1 MGPGKEPS
9 LRSISRRRREYILR
23 RTSLMPRILVV
34 DDDRDTCRFIAE
46 VLAAPGREFELAIES
61 ERALRLARTEPFDLV
76 ICDIN
81 LNRSLNGIDVLRAF
95 KGVNPEGQVLL
106 VSGFGTLE
114 TAIEAVRAGAF
125 DYISKPFD
133 IGEIKKTV
141 QRALDQTGTRTVAQ
155 TPAVEVPSGEL
166 LGRTPAMLAVYN
178 QIARAADS
186 VVPVLIVGE
195 SGTGKELVA
204 RALHRNSQRAPRPFV
219 AINCGAIT
227 ETLLE
232 SELFGHSRGAFTGA
246 VADAKGIFEQAQG
259 GTVFLDEI
267 GETPPALQVKLL
279 RVLEEGEVR
288 PVGGSR
294 PIKVDNRVV
303 AASNRD
309 LERAAVEQQFRAD
322 LYYRLSVIVIRLP
335 ALQERRDDI
344 PLLIT
349 AFLKA
354 ACKRAGRQVELS
366 SGALD
371 VLLAYDWPGNVRQL
385 ENTIERIVLFSRG
398 SVVGPDDLPVV
409 LQNVR
414 RDTPAGLFE
423 DLPSLEEV
431 ERRYL
436 EHVLH
441 AVGRNRTRA
450 ADVLGIDRRTLYR
463 MADRFGIKLGDEP
476 ADK

>member
-1 MGPGKEPS
+1 
-9 LRSISRRRREYILR
+9 
-23 RTSLMPRILVV
+23 MPKILVV

-46 VLAAPGREFELAIES
+46 VLAAPGREFELAADAD
-61 ERALRLARTEPFDLV
+61 RALRLARTAPFDLI

-81 LNRSLNGIDVLRAF
+81 LNSSLNGLDVLRAF
-95 KGVNPEGQVLL
+95 KGVNPDGQVLL

-141 QRALDQTGTRTVAQ
+141 QRVLDATGPRSAPQTLPIDV
-155 TPAVEVPSGEL
+155 PAGEL
-166 LGRTPAMLAVYN
+166 IGRTPAMLAVYN

-204 RALHRNSQRAPRPFV
+204 RALHRNSQRAARSFV
-219 AINCGAIT
+219 AINCGALT

-232 SELFGHSRGAFTGA
+232 SELFGHTRGAFTGA
-246 VADAKGIFEQAQG
+246 VADTKGIFEQAQG

-267 GETPPALQVKLL
+267 GETSPALQVKLL
-279 RVLEEGEVR
+279 RVLEEREVR

-294 PIKVDNRVV
+294 PIKVDNRIV
-303 AASNRD
+303 AATHRD
-309 LERAAVEQQFRAD
+309 LERRVADQQFRAD
-322 LYYRLSVIVIRLP
+322 LYYRLNVIAIRLP
-335 ALQERRDDI
+335 ALRERRDDI
-344 PLLIT
+344 PLLIA

-354 ACKRAGRQVELS
+354 ACKRAGRQIELS

-385 ENTIERIVLFSRG
+385 ENTIERIVVFSRG
-398 SVVGPDDLPVV
+398 SVVGADDLPIV
-409 LQNVR
+409 LQN
-414 RDTPAGLFE
+414 AGRETLVALFQ

-450 ADVLGIDRRTLYR
+450 AHVLGIDRRTLYR
-463 MADRFGIKLGDEP
+463 MAERFGIKLSDES
-476 ADK
+476 

>member
-1 MGPGKEPS
+1 
-9 LRSISRRRREYILR
+9 
-23 RTSLMPRILVV
+23 MPRILVV

-46 VLAAPGREFELAIES
+46 VLAGPDRQFELATES
-61 ERALRLARTEPFDLV
+61 NRALQLARTEPFDLV
-76 ICDIN
+76 ISDIN
-81 LNRSLNGIDVLRAF
+81 LNSSLNGLDVLRAF
-95 KGVNPEGQVLL
+95 KAANPTGQVLL
-106 VSGFGTLE
+106 VSGFGTLQ

-133 IGEIKKTV
+133 IGEMKKTV
-141 QRALDQTGTRTVAQ
+141 QRALDQTGIPAVAQ
-155 TPAVEVPSGEL
+155 PLPEDVPSGEL
-166 LGRTPAMLAVYN
+166 IGRTPGMLAVYN

-186 VVPVLIVGE
+186 IVPVLIAGE

-204 RALHRNSQRAPRPFV
+204 RALHRNSQRASRPFV

-227 ETLLE
+227 DTLLE
-232 SELFGHSRGAFTGA
+232 SELFGHTRGAFTGA
-246 VADAKGIFEQAQG
+246 VADTKGIFEQAQG

-267 GETPPALQVKLL
+267 GETSPSLQVKLL

-288 PVGGSR
+288 PVGSSR
-294 PIKVDNRVV
+294 PTKVDNRVV
-303 AASNRD
+303 AATNRD
-309 LERAAVEQQFRAD
+309 LERAVADQQFRAD

-335 ALQERRDDI
+335 SLRERRDDI
-344 PLLIT
+344 PLLIA

-354 ACKRAGRQVELS
+354 ACKRAGRQIELS
-366 SGALD
+366 PGAVD
-371 VLLAYDWPGNVRQL
+371 MLLAYDWPGNVRQL

-398 SVVGPDDLPVV
+398 SVVGPDDIPAV
-409 LQNVR
+409 LQNAR
-414 RDTPAGLFE
+414 RDTPTGLFE

-436 EHVLH
+436 EHVLQ

-463 MADRFGIKLGDEP
+463 MAERFGIKLGDEP
-476 ADK
+476 TDK

>member
-1 MGPGKEPS
+1 
-9 LRSISRRRREYILR
+9 
-23 RTSLMPRILVV
+23 MPRILVV

-46 VLAAPGREFELAIES
+46 ILAAPGREFELASES
-61 ERALRLARTEPFDLV
+61 DQALRLARTEPFDLV

-81 LNRSLNGIDVLRAF
+81 LNSSLNGIDVLRAF
-95 KGVNPEGQVLL
+95 KRVNPQGQVLL
-106 VSGFGTLE
+106 VSGFGTLQ

-133 IGEIKKTV
+133 VGEIKKTV
-141 QRALDQTGTRTVAQ
+141 QRAIDQSGTPTIAQ
-155 TPAVEVPSGEL
+155 TPAIELRSGEL
-166 LGRTPAMLAVYN
+166 IGRTPAMLAVYK

-204 RALHRNSQRAPRPFV
+204 RALHRNSQRAARPFV
-219 AINCGAIT
+219 AINCGALT

-267 GETPPALQVKLL
+267 GETSPALQVRLL

-288 PVGGSR
+288 PVGASR
-294 PIKVDNRVV
+294 QVKVDNRVV
-303 AASNRD
+303 AATNRD
-309 LERAAVEQQFRAD
+309 LERAVAEQHFRAD

-335 ALQERRDDI
+335 TLRERRDDI
-344 PLLIT
+344 PLLV
-349 AFLKA
+349 ASFLKA
-354 ACKRAGRQVELS
+354 ACQRTGRQVELS

-371 VLLAYDWPGNVRQL
+371 LLLAYDWPGNVRQL
-385 ENTIERIVLFSRG
+385 ENTVERIVLFSRG
-398 SVVGPDDLPVV
+398 SVVGPEDIPTV
-409 LQNVR
+409 LQNVHR
-414 RDTPAGLFE
+414 ATPAGLFE
-423 DLPSLEEV
+423 DLPSLEEL
-431 ERRYL
+431 ERRYF
-436 EHVLH
+436 EHVLR

-463 MADRFGIKLGDEP
+463 MADRFGIKLVDEP

>member
-1 MGPGKEPS
+1 
-9 LRSISRRRREYILR
+9 
-23 RTSLMPRILVV
+23 
-34 DDDRDTCRFIAE
+34 
-46 VLAAPGREFELAIES
+46 
-61 ERALRLARTEPFDLV
+61 
-76 ICDIN
+76 
-81 LNRSLNGIDVLRAF
+81 
-95 KGVNPEGQVLL
+95 
-106 VSGFGTLE
+106 
-114 TAIEAVRAGAF
+114 
-125 DYISKPFD
+125 
-133 IGEIKKTV
+133 
-141 QRALDQTGTRTVAQ
+141 
-155 TPAVEVPSGEL
+155 
-166 LGRTPAMLAVYN
+166 MLAVYN

-186 VVPVLIVGE
+186 LVPVLIVGE

-204 RALHRNSQRAPRPFV
+204 RALHRNSQRAARPFV
-219 AINCGAIT
+219 AINCGALA

-232 SELFGHSRGAFTGA
+232 SELFGHTRGAFTGA

-267 GETPPALQVKLL
+267 GETSPALQVKLL

-303 AASNRD
+303 AATNRD
-309 LERAAVEQQFRAD
+309 LERAAAEQQFRAD
-322 LYYRLSVIVIRLP
+322 LYYRLSVIVVRLP
-335 ALQERRDDI
+335 ALRERRDDI
-344 PLLIT
+344 PLLVA
-349 AFLKA
+349 AFLRA
-354 ACKRAGRQVELS
+354 ACQRAGRQIELS

-371 VLLAYDWPGNVRQL
+371 VLLSYDWPGNVRQL

-398 SVVGPDDLPVV
+398 SVVGPDDLPIV
-409 LQNVR
+409 LQHVR

-436 EHVLH
+436 EHVLQ

-463 MADRFGIKLGDEP
+463 MAERFGIKLGDET
-476 ADK
+476 

>member
-1 MGPGKEPS
+1 
-9 LRSISRRRREYILR
+9 
-23 RTSLMPRILVV
+23 MPRILIV

-46 VLAAPGREFELAIES
+46 VLAAPGRSFELAAES
-61 ERALRLARTEPFDLV
+61 ERALELARSELFDLV

-81 LNRSLNGIDVLRAF
+81 LNSSVTGLDVLRAF
-95 KGVNPEGQVLL
+95 KGVNPDGQVLL
-106 VSGFGTLE
+106 VSGFGTLA

-141 QRALDQTGTRTVAQ
+141 QRALDQAGTHTVVT
-155 TPAVEVPSGEL
+155 TPAVDVPSGEL
-166 LGRTPAMLAVYN
+166 IGRTPAMLAVYN

-204 RALHRNSQRAPRPFV
+204 RALHRNSRRAARPFV

-227 ETLLE
+227 DTLLE
-232 SELFGHSRGAFTGA
+232 SELFGHTRGSFTGA
-246 VADAKGIFEQAQG
+246 IADTKGIFEQAQG

-267 GETPPALQVKLL
+267 GETSPALQVKLL

-288 PVGGSR
+288 PVGAGRS
-294 PIKVDNRVV
+294 IKVDNRVV
-303 AASNRD
+303 AATNRD
-309 LERAAVEQQFRAD
+309 LERAIGEQRFRAD

-335 ALQERRDDI
+335 ALRERRDDI
-344 PLLIT
+344 PLLIA
-349 AFLKA
+349 AFLKTA
-354 ACKRAGRQVELS
+354 SKRLGREVQLS
-366 SGALD
+366 SAAVD

-398 SVVGPDDLPVV
+398 NVVGPEDLPG
-409 LQNVR
+409 LLHGTR
-414 RDTPAGLFE
+414 GDSPAGLFE
-423 DLPSLEEV
+423 DLPSLEEM

-436 EHVLH
+436 EHVLR

-463 MADRFGIKLGDEP
+463 MADRYGIKLGDDAGE
-476 ADK
+476 K

>member
-1 MGPGKEPS
+1 
-9 LRSISRRRREYILR
+9 
-23 RTSLMPRILVV
+23 MPRILVV
-34 DDDRDTCRFIAE
+34 DDDRDTCRIIAE
-46 VLAAPGREFELAIES
+46 VLAAPGREFELASES
-61 ERALRLARTEPFDLV
+61 ERAVHLARTKPFDLV

-81 LNRSLNGIDVLRAF
+81 LNSSLNGLDVLRAF
-95 KGVNPEGQVLL
+95 KGANPDGQVLL
-106 VSGFGTLE
+106 ISGFGTLQ

-133 IGEIKKTV
+133 IEEVKKTA
-141 QRALDQTGTRTVAQ
+141 QRALDQGGTVAV
-155 TPAVEVPSGEL
+155 AHVPGVDLPPGEEL
-166 LGRTPAMLAVYN
+166 IGRTPAMLAVYK

-204 RALHRNSQRAPRPFV
+204 RALHRNSQRGARPFV

-267 GETPPALQVKLL
+267 GETSPALQVKLL

-303 AASNRD
+303 AATNRD
-309 LERAAVEQQFRAD
+309 LERAVAEQQFRAD

-335 ALQERRDDI
+335 ALKERREDI
-344 PLLIT
+344 PLLVS
-349 AFLKA
+349 AFLKTA
-354 ACKRAGRQVELS
+354 WKRIGRQVELS
-366 SGALD
+366 AGALD
-371 VLLAYDWPGNVRQL
+371 VLLAHDWPGNVRQL
-385 ENTIERIVLFSRG
+385 ENTIERIVMFSPG
-398 SVVGPDDLPVV
+398 SVVGPDDLPTL
-409 LQNVR
+409 LQSAR

-423 DLPSLEEV
+423 DLPTLEEV
-431 ERRYL
+431 ERRYI
-436 EHVLH
+436 EHVLQ
-441 AVGRNRTRA
+441 AVRRNRTRA

-463 MADRFGIKLGDEP
+463 MADRYGIKLSDEP
-476 ADK
+476 EDK

>member
-1 MGPGKEPS
+1 
-9 LRSISRRRREYILR
+9 
-23 RTSLMPRILVV
+23 MPRILVV

-46 VLAAPGREFELAIES
+46 ILTAPGREFELASES
-61 ERALRLARTEPFDLV
+61 DRALQLARIEPFDLV

-81 LNRSLNGIDVLRAF
+81 LNSSVNGIDVLRAF
-95 KGVNPEGQVLL
+95 KAANPQGQVLL
-106 VSGFGTLE
+106 VSGFGTLQ

-125 DYISKPFD
+125 DFISKPFD
-133 IGEIKKTV
+133 VGEIKKTV
-141 QRALDQTGTRTVAQ
+141 QRALDQSGTSTIAHI
-155 TPAVEVPSGEL
+155 PALEVPSGEL
-166 LGRTPAMLAVYN
+166 IGRTPAMLAVYN

-204 RALHRNSQRAPRPFV
+204 RALHRNSQRAPRPLV
-219 AINCGAIT
+219 SINCGAIT

-267 GETPPALQVKLL
+267 GETSPALQVKLL

-288 PVGGSR
+288 PVGASR
-294 PIKVDNRVV
+294 SIKVDNRVI
-303 AASNRD
+303 AATNRD
-309 LERAAVEQQFRAD
+309 LERAVAEQRFRAD

-335 ALQERRDDI
+335 TLRERRDDI
-344 PLLIT
+344 PLLI
-349 AFLKA
+349 ASFLKA
-354 ACKRAGRQVELS
+354 ACKRTGRQVELS

-385 ENTIERIVLFSRG
+385 ENTVERIVLFSRG
-398 SVVGPDDLPVV
+398 SVVGPDDVPAV
-409 LQNVR
+409 LQNVH

-423 DLPSLEEV
+423 DLPSLEEL
-431 ERRYL
+431 ERRYF
-436 EHVLH
+436 EHVLR

-463 MADRFGIKLGDEP
+463 MADRFGIKLGDES
-476 ADK
+476 ADR